1 MIPRSDTT
9 VIDGQFVSQRV
20 SQVVQAIK
28 EYDPDIEVQW
38 IPVSVRE
45 EGQAAFRLM
54 YFPKDGTPPYVM
66 FHVKTEEEFDAR
78 VLKKIMVNDQA
89 RQGKLTYDEIEMAE
103 KAAQAVARQAYLDEL
118 EEMNDLAY
126 HVLKSNKNTY
136 KVNDKLVFK
145 DGIPFNAAGY

>member
-9 VIDGQFVSQRV
+9 VIDGQFVSQRI

-38 IPVSVRE
+38 IPVSERE
-45 EGQAAFRLM
+45 PGQAAFRLM
-54 YFPKDGTPPYVM
+54 YFPKDGTPPYIM
-66 FHVKTEEEFDAR
+66 FHVKTEDEFDAR

-89 RQGKLTYDEIEMAE
+89 RSGKLTIDEFEAAE
-103 KAAQAVARQAYLDEL
+103 RAQAAVAKQAYLDAL
-118 EEMNDLAY
+118 EEQHDIAY
-126 HVLKSNKNTY
+126 HVLKSHKNTY
-136 KVNDKLVFK
+136 KINDNLIIK